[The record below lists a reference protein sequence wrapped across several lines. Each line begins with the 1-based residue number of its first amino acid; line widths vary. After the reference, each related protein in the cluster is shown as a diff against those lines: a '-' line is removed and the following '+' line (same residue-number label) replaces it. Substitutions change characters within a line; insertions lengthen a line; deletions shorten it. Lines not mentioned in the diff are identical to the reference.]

1 MVAAPGLDAPARL
14 RRRLSDLYAAYDE
27 VLDEG
32 EFERWP
38 EFFTKTCVYKITA
51 RENYAAGLPIAMVYC
66 ESRAMLADRVV
77 ALRDTTLYAPRTMRR
92 VMGAPVLTA
101 IDPGEMRLRQSFA
114 VFETLLNEPS
124 RVFLCGRC
132 YDRVVDEGGVLR
144 FVERVCVADA
154 TLVPVS
160 LVFPI

>member
-1 MVAAPGLDAPARL
+1 MKLL
-14 RRRLSDLYAAYDE
+14 
-27 VLDEG
+27 
-32 EFERWP
+32 
-38 EFFTKTCVYKITA
+38 
-51 RENYAAGLPIAMVYC
+51 
-66 ESRAMLADRVV
+66 V
-77 ALRDTTLYAPRTMRR
+77 ALDGSTGSDAVLREVASRPWPA
-92 VMGAPVLTA
+92 GSECCVLTA